1 MLPNCFVVP
10 INNIVLLFALLES
23 NTRFVFLMTRIITL
37 QIRNEFAVILHRLT
51 NGLVCS
57 AKLVHEIFRVANGS
71 LIATAKMILQR
82 NKNSVSIIDIDSVG
96 GTAPAIHVDLAE
108 IIIPEFVEDIK
119 MFYPSVIAIS
129 QLNLKTAI
137 IFGK

>member
-1 MLPNCFVVP
+1 
-10 INNIVLLFALLES
+10 
-23 NTRFVFLMTRIITL
+23 
-37 QIRNEFAVILHRLT
+37 
-51 NGLVCS
+51 
-57 AKLVHEIFRVANGS
+57 
-71 LIATAKMILQR
+71 MILQR
-82 NKNSVSIIDIDSVG
+82 NKKSVGIIDIDSVG

-137 IFGK
+137 IFGNIKGSFFFLKVKAISF